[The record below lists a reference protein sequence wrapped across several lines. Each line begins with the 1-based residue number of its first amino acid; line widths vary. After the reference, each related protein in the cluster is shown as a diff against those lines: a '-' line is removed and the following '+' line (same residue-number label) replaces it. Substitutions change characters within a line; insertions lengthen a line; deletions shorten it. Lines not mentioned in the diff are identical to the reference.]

1 MVDDGTYALAC
12 GFPGDTAVF
21 RQGQQP
27 FGLFGKGVGP
37 AMEVER
43 LAMGSGFGFTS
54 KAGLR
59 AHEPRF
65 ARNPWLRR
73 WSSVLPSAT
82 EAITRLKS
90 S

>member
-1 MVDDGTYALAC
+1 MMSQSSARASS
-12 GFPGDTAVF
+12 PSISS
-21 RQGQQP
+21 
-27 FGLFGKGVGP
+27 GKVSAP

-59 AHEPRF
+59 VHEPRL